1 VVVNICVPVLSFLFS
16 DDRAKKAK
24 AENWL
29 AQFNISIPTAH
40 ANTVKTANIEL

>member
-1 VVVNICVPVLSFLFS
+1 MVIVFTPFSFVFCFS

-29 AQFNISIPTAH
+29 AQFNFSLPAAH
-40 ANTVKTANIEL
+40 ANAVETADIQM